1 MRLLHRHDDNVDTA
15 RPRGDAPYDGPD
27 DGRTHVRDRNDLDR
41 RLDSE
46 ETVDVRENRWDLG
59 SALAVAAGI
68 ALIVIG
74 AVALVRTGV
83 DGTWYRPVEQVLG
96 MDHTPLLGAV
106 EIGAGVLLVLAG
118 LAGARMFAALVAAAI
133 GVGATIVA
141 IEPEV
146 ADPELAMERDWAIV
160 LAVGGFLVA
169 LLLVASRERRRSH
182 RVERR
187 AVRTA

>member
-15 RPRGDAPYDGPD
+15 RRRGDAPYDGPD
-27 DGRTHVRDRNDLDR
+27 DGPTHAGDRDDLGR
-41 RLDSE
+41 QLDSE
-46 ETVDVRENRWDLG
+46 ETVDVRENRWDIG

-68 ALIVIG
+68 ALIVFG

-83 DGTWYRPVEQVLG
+83 NSTWYEPVEQVLG

-118 LAGARMFAALVAAAI
+118 MAGARMFAALVAAAI

-141 IEPEV
+141 IEPDV
-146 ADPELAMERDWAIV
+146 ANPELAIERDWAIA
-160 LAVGGFLVA
+160 LAIAGFLVA
-169 LLLVASRERRRSH
+169 FVLVASRERRRSH

>member
-15 RPRGDAPYDGPD
+15 RRRGDSPYDGPD
-27 DGRTHVRDRNDLDR
+27 DGRTHARDRDELGGQ
-41 RLDSE
+41 LDSE
-46 ETVDVRENRWDLG
+46 ETVDVRENRWDIG

-68 ALIVIG
+68 ALIVFG

-83 DGTWYRPVEQVLG
+83 NSTWYEPVEQVLG

-118 LAGARMFAALVAAAI
+118 MAGARMFAALVAAAI

-141 IEPEV
+141 IEPDV
-146 ADPELAMERDWAIV
+146 VNPELAMERDWAIA
-160 LAVGGFLVA
+160 LAIAGFLVA
-169 LLLVASRERRRSH
+169 FVLVASRERRRSH

>member
-15 RPRGDAPYDGPD
+15 RRGDAPYDGPD
-27 DGRTHVRDRNDLDR
+27 DDRAHVGDRDDLGRQ
-41 RLDSE
+41 LDSE
-46 ETVDVRENRWDLG
+46 ETVDVPEHRWDIG

-68 ALIVIG
+68 ALIVFG

-83 DGTWYRPVEQVLG
+83 NSTWYEPVEQVLG

-118 LAGARMFAALVAAAI
+118 IAGARMLAALVAAAI

-141 IEPEV
+141 IEPDV
-146 ADPELAMERDWAIV
+146 ANPELAMERDWAIA
-160 LAVGGFLVA
+160 LAIAGFLVA
-169 LLLVASRERRRSH
+169 FVLVASRERRRSH